1 MKKINV
7 YGIVWD
13 DVPQGS
19 LPSNVTIEV
28 PDNEYEMYAKDPA
41 LIADKISDMY
51 GYCIESYETDDADL
65 DDAEE

>member
-13 DVPQGS
+13 DVLQGS

-28 PDNEYEMYAKDPA
+28 PDDEYEMYAKDPA

>member
-13 DVPQGS
+13 DAPQGS
-19 LPSNVTIEV
+19 LPRNVTIEV
-28 PDNEYEMYAKDPA
+28 PDDEYEMYAKDPV

-51 GYCIESYETDDADL
+51 GYCIDSYESDDVNS
-65 DDAEE
+65 DDVEE